1 MSIGKIGDFDITT
14 GNWSAYAERIEMY
27 FLANKIA
34 EEMKLPTLIAVM
46 GEPAYELLATL
57 ASPAKPST
65 LKYQQALDLLQTH
78 LQPKPSTLAE
88 RYRFRQRRQHV
99 EESIANYVA
108 DLKKLTRYCEFGSQL
123 EENMRD
129 QFVCGLR
136 SETIRQ
142 RLFAEENLSYNRAIS
157 LAISLEA
164 AERDS
169 NAVENNKPLFKDTE
183 VNAVNV
189 EKCFVCGKFN
199 HQSSEC
205 RYKNYTCS
213 LCHKIGHLRRMCS
226 QKYESKRVDK
236 TASSTVAQSGGWKS
250 HRGRARPSAGGTTRG
265 HSRRPNS
272 SVAGNGAGTAYWVR
286 EPEGE
291 EDSEEEE
298 DLDEPMYQMSLTKYK
313 PI

>member
-1 MSIGKIGDFDITT
+1 
-14 GNWSAYAERIEMY
+14 
-27 FLANKIA
+27 
-34 EEMKLPTLIAVM
+34 
-46 GEPAYELLATL
+46 
-57 ASPAKPST
+57 
-65 LKYQQALDLLQTH
+65 
-78 LQPKPSTLAE
+78 
-88 RYRFRQRRQHV
+88 
-99 EESIANYVA
+99 
-108 DLKKLTRYCEFGSQL
+108 
-123 EENMRD
+123 MRD

-236 TASSTVAQSGGWKS
+236 TANSTVAQSGGCMAGGS
-250 HRGRARPSAGGTTRG
+250 LIEDERGRAPAERPEATVDVPTAQWPATARAQRIGFVN
-265 HSRRPNS
+265 RR
-272 SVAGNGAGTAYWVR
+272 VKRILKKKRT
-286 EPEGE
+286 
-291 EDSEEEE
+291 
-298 DLDEPMYQMSLTKYK
+298 LTNQCIKCL
-313 PI
+313 